1 MQSAAPDRPF
11 FEIAVQDIVEPGAR
25 VELLFG
31 QAGDDRIAVH
41 DTLLIDDPYP

>member
-11 FEIAVQDIVEPGAR
+11 FEIAVQDIVEPGAG

-31 QAGDDRIAVH
+31 RAGDDRIAVQ